1 MWTAGAAAGEATA
14 RTEKAATQVDFRRR
28 KQNKKTNSAE
38 YLPYSGLCV
47 IL

>member
-1 MWTAGAAAGEATA
+1 MWRAGAAAGEATA

-28 KQNKKTNSAE
+28 KKEKTNSE
-38 YLPYSGLCV
+38 EFLPDSGLCV